1 MANPI
6 IMTVD
11 DDPQVLRAIERDLR
25 SRYGK
30 EYRIVRATGGEEALD
45 AAKQLLERGSA
56 VALIIS
62 DQRMPEVTG
71 TEFLAKAGEIHPAA
85 KKVLLTAYA
94 DTEAAISSINEIGL
108 DYYLMKPWDPPEQ
121 NLYPILDDLLSDWNA
136 NVEAPYDGI
145 RVAGTQWSST
155 SHKVKDFLGRNSIP
169 FQWLDI
175 EKDDAALQMVDSAT
189 AHLDTRQLPVIFF
202 PDGKNLINPS
212 FSDIAEKI
220 GVQTQASQPYFD
232 LIVVGGGPAGLGAS
246 VYGAS
251 EGLRTAMI
259 EKEAPGGQAGTSS
272 RIENYLGFPNG
283 ISGADLARRAATQ
296 AKRLGVEI
304 LLAQDAVGV
313 RIDEPY
319 KFVKLADGTELNCK
333 SLFIATG
340 MEVRRLG
347 AEGTDKFNGAG
358 VYYGAALTEAALYR
372 DKHVFI
378 VGGANSAGQSA
389 MLFSQYASLV
399 SMLVRGDGLRKSM
412 SQYLIDQIDDTDNIE
427 VLSHTE
433 VVSVAGDNHLQTITL
448 TNNQT
453 NDERTVDAGA
463 MFIFVGAAPHSGL
476 VKDVVQTNAAGFI
489 LTGGG
494 VSREGDMA
502 WTLKRDPMALETS
515 SPGIFA
521 GGDVQAGAIK
531 RVASAVGQGAIAV
544 SCIHQYLATV

>member
-1 MANPI
+1 
-6 IMTVD
+6 MTVD

-30 EYRIVRATGGEEALD
+30 DYRIIRATGGQEALD
-45 AAKQLLERGSA
+45 AASQLRERGSA
-56 VALIIS
+56 VALIVS
-62 DQRMPEVTG
+62 DQRMPEVSG
-71 TEFLAKAGEIHPAA
+71 TEFLARAGEIHPSA

-94 DTEAAISSINEIGL
+94 DTDAAIASINEIGL

-121 NLYPILDDLLSDWNA
+121 NLYPVLDDLLSDWNA

-145 RVAGTQWSST
+145 RVAGTLWSST
-155 SHKVKDFLGRNSIP
+155 SHNVKDFLARNSIP
-169 FQWLDI
+169 YQWLDI
-175 EKDDAALQMVDSAT
+175 EKDDVALQMVNSAT
-189 AHLDTRQLPVIFF
+189 DSLATRQLPVVFF
-202 PDGKNLINPS
+202 PDGSNLINPS
-212 FSDIAEKI
+212 FSELADKV
-220 GVQTQASQPYFD
+220 GMQTQASQPFYD

-246 VYGAS
+246 VYGVS

-283 ISGADLARRAATQ
+283 VSGADLARRAATQ

-313 RIDEPY
+313 RVEDPL
-319 KFVKLADGTELNCK
+319 KFVKLSDGSELTCR
-333 SLFIATG
+333 SLFVATG

-347 AEGTDKFNGAG
+347 AEGIDDFTGAG

-372 DKHVFI
+372 DQHVFI

-389 MLFSQYASLV
+389 MLFSQYASQV
-399 SMLVRGDGLRKSM
+399 SMLVRGDGLRASM
-412 SQYLIDQIDDTDNIE
+412 SQYLIDQIDGTANIE

-433 VVSVAGDNHLQTITL
+433 VVRVAGDNHLRTITL
-448 TNNQT
+448 KNNQSE
-453 NDERTVDAGA
+453 DEQTIDAGA
-463 MFIFVGAAPHSGL
+463 MFIFVGAAPHSEL
-476 VKDVVQTNAAGFI
+476 VKDVVQTDAAGFI
-489 LTGGG
+489 LTGED
-494 VSREGDMA
+494 VSREGDLA
-502 WTLKRDPMALETS
+502 WTLKRAPLPLETS

-531 RVASAVGQGAIAV
+531 RVASAVGQGAIGV
-544 SCIHQYLATV
+544 SFVHRYLATV